1 MKRDVQLS
9 LIDGMEKPVGPI
21 PQSVQE
27 GTNADLIRRLAGIY
41 LTGTVVDVTY
51 GRGKW
56 WDQWRPPNL
65 VAHDLELDGVDFRH
79 LPYPAAAFD
88 TVCFDPPYVESGS
101 RSTSS
106 RTHFLDGY
114 GLGTELESRVSP
126 EGTRAIM
133 LAGFVEACRVARRFV
148 LVKCM
153 EYVAWH
159 RFHDPPTEVIVA
171 GAGIGWE
178 LHDRI
183 VHNSG
188 GGPGGGYRIK
198 DVKRTQRAHSYL
210 LVFAPASSRRTAGAP
225 RGWAGGP
232 T

>member
-1 MKRDVQLS
+1 VKRDVQLS
-9 LIDGMEKPVGPI
+9 LIDGMERPVGPV

-27 GTNADLIRRLAGIY
+27 GTNADVIRRLAELY
-41 LTGTVVDVTY
+41 LSGTVLDVTY

-56 WDQWRPPNL
+56 WDQYRPP
-65 VAHDLELDGVDFRH
+65 ADSFAFHDLALDGVDFRE
-79 LPYPAAAFD
+79 LPYPDAAWD

-106 RTHFLDGY
+106 RTVFLDGY
-114 GLGTELESRVSP
+114 GLGTEATERTSP
-126 EGTRAIM
+126 LGTRSVV
-133 LAGFVEACRVARRFV
+133 LAGLDECLRVARAFV

-159 RFHDPPTEVIVA
+159 KFHDLPTAAIVHA
-171 GAGIGWE
+171 EAKGWI

-188 GGPGGGYRIK
+188 GGIGGGYRIR
-198 DVKRTQRAHSYL
+198 DVKRCQRAHSYL
-210 LVFAPASSRRTAGAP
+210 LVFAPRYGSSSP
-225 RGWAGGP
+225 
-232 T
+232 